1 MDISVAAASF
11 IFFFCLVA
19 LVLLTFI
26 IGTYAAY
33 SLFVT
38 LVSTASGSDEVIWP
52 GEPLQENV
60 PLFIFFCWILAVWA
74 VPAYFVLD
82 YAGVTGLRCLFLI
95 IGFLWFMFP
104 ISLLSALSGSSRWII
119 FRSAVVQLFAKQ
131 APTVL
136 GFYLSTLALVVI
148 CTWIFYQGATGPIP
162 AIGAAGLV
170 GAAWVLIY
178 GRLLGRLAW
187 LLSETRLKKKR
198 KKNGK
203 VEESEVQVIGSWGPT
218 EDDDD
223 EADDEAKESDTE
235 LELQMPPGQKK
246 MKRLRDRF
254 PAADSRTAPPP
265 EEPPVKLPAPVLN
278 AAGEEDPLGPS
289 TGSYGIAAEQ
299 ATPIQPSN
307 EAQTAPTDPELQAFQ
322 MAPHSESA
330 PVSLPPS
337 ATPELTKLERELLG
351 PRTPKPPPR
360 PLLLKGV
367 YTFPFYSTSLRAFAS
382 LAFGLIAMNGLLH
395 ALVAKWMQLF
405 LE

>member
-1 MDISVAAASF
+1 MDIGLAAASF

-19 LVLLTFI
+19 LILLTLI

-38 LVSTASGSDEVIWP
+38 LTGTAAGSDEIIWP

-60 PLFIFFCWILAVWA
+60 PLFIFFCWILAVWS

-82 YAGVTGLRCLFLI
+82 YAGVTGLRSLFLI

-119 FRSAVVQLFAKQ
+119 FRTAVVQLFAKQ

-136 GFYLSTLALVVI
+136 GFYLSTLALVGI
-148 CTWIFYQGATGPIP
+148 CTWIFYLGATGPIP

-170 GAAWVLIY
+170 GAAGVLIY

-223 EADDEAKESDTE
+223 ADGEAKESDTE
-235 LELQMPPGQKK
+235 LEMPALPDKQKRK
-246 MKRLRDRF
+246 KLRDRF
-254 PAADSRTAPPP
+254 PAADSSTAPPP
-265 EEPPVKLPAPVLN
+265 EEPPANLPAPVFN

-289 TGSYGIAAEQ
+289 SGAYGIATEQ
-299 ATPIQPSN
+299 AAPIQPSN
-307 EAQTAPTDPELQAFQ
+307 EEQTAPTDPELQAFQ
-322 MAPHSESA
+322 MAPHSQSA
-330 PVSLPPS
+330 PASLPPT

-382 LAFGLIAMNGLLH
+382 LAFGLMAMNGLLH
-395 ALVAKWMQLF
+395 VLVAKWMQLF